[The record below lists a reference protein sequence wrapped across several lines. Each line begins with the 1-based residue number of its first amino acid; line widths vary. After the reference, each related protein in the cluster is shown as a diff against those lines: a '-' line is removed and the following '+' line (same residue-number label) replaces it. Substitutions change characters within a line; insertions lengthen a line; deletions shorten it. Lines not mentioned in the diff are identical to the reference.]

1 VLLVCNYCIDNVW
14 FRVWR
19 PLDVPHDLGNTHH
32 RELVARMEGS
42 ADSTDGIYSIGAVAR
57 MLGVPAQTLRA
68 WEERYQQIVPAR
80 SGGGQR
86 LYSRDQVDQLSFIRN
101 QIEQG
106 LQPADAHRLL
116 AQQHSDVASIPVEP
130 RRSPLPSVDAATTVL
145 LAERDPYAAEFAE
158 YFLRTEGYV
167 VRIVL
172 DPAAADEILRD
183 DPPSVL
189 VVDLLIGGGAGL
201 TLCRTARDN
210 GSVPVLAVSAV
221 DSRDQALAVGAEAF
235 LVKPLDPLQFVST
248 VRDLVGTSAY
258 LRPRN

>member
-1 VLLVCNYCIDNVW
+1 
-14 FRVWR
+14 
-19 PLDVPHDLGNTHH
+19 
-32 RELVARMEGS
+32 MEGR
-42 ADSTDGIYSIGAVAR
+42 TDRTDAIYSIGAVAR

-86 LYSRDQVDQLSFIRN
+86 LYSRDQVDQLSLIRN

-116 AQQHSDVASIPVEP
+116 AQHHSEVASIPVEQRP
-130 RRSPLPSVDAATTVL
+130 NAPASVDAATTVL
-145 LAERDPYAAEFAE
+145 LAERDSYAAEFAE

-172 DPAAADEILRD
+172 DAAAAAEILRD
-183 DPPSVL
+183 EPPSVL
-189 VVDLLIGGGAGL
+189 VVDLLIAGGAGL
-201 TLCRTARDN
+201 ALCRAARDN

-221 DSRDQALAVGAEAF
+221 DQRDQALAAGAEAF

-258 LRPRN
+258 LRARS

>member
-1 VLLVCNYCIDNVW
+1 
-14 FRVWR
+14 
-19 PLDVPHDLGNTHH
+19 
-32 RELVARMEGS
+32 MEGN
-42 ADSTDGIYSIGAVAR
+42 AGRADGIYTIGAVAR
-57 MLGVPAQTLRA
+57 MLGVPTQTLRA

-80 SGGGQR
+80 SEGGQR

-116 AQQHSDVASIPVEP
+116 AQHHSEVASIPVEQRP
-130 RRSPLPSVDAATTVL
+130 NAPASVEAATTVL

-172 DPAAADEILRD
+172 DPAVAAEILRD
-183 DPPSVL
+183 EPPSVL
-189 VVDLLIGGGAGL
+189 VVDLLIAGGAGL
-201 TLCRTARDN
+201 ALCRTARDN

-221 DSRDQALAVGAEAF
+221 DQREQALAAGAEAF

-258 LRPRN
+258 LRPRS

>member
-1 VLLVCNYCIDNVW
+1 
-14 FRVWR
+14 
-19 PLDVPHDLGNTHH
+19 
-32 RELVARMEGS
+32 MEG
-42 ADSTDGIYSIGAVAR
+42 DTDRTDGIYSIGAVAR

-116 AQQHSDVASIPVEP
+116 AEQRHTDAAPLPVEQH
-130 RRSPLPSVDAATTVL
+130 PSTRASVEAATTVL

-158 YFLRTEGYV
+158 YFLRTEGYA

-172 DPAAADEILRD
+172 DPAAAAEILRTE
-183 DPPSVL
+183 PPSVL
-189 VVDLLIGGGAGL
+189 VVDLLISGGAGL
-201 TLCRTARDN
+201 ALCRTARDN

-221 DSRDQALAVGAEAF
+221 DQRDQALAAGAEAF
-235 LVKPLDPLQFVST
+235 LVKPLEPLQFVST

-258 LRPRN
+258 LRQRS

>member
-1 VLLVCNYCIDNVW
+1 
-14 FRVWR
+14 
-19 PLDVPHDLGNTHH
+19 
-32 RELVARMEGS
+32 MEG
-42 ADSTDGIYSIGAVAR
+42 DTDRTDGIYSIGAVAR
-57 MLGVPAQTLRA
+57 MLGLPAQTLRA
-68 WEERYQQIVPAR
+68 WEERYEQIVPAR

-101 QIEQG
+101 QIAQG

-116 AQQHSDVASIPVEP
+116 AQQHQQEAASILVEQQ
-130 RRSPLPSVDAATTVL
+130 RSTRAGADAATTVL

-172 DPAAADEILRD
+172 DPAAAAEILRD
-183 DPPSVL
+183 EPPSVL
-189 VVDLLIGGGAGL
+189 VVDLLIAGGAGL
-201 TLCRTARDN
+201 ELCRAARDN
-210 GSVPVLAVSAV
+210 GSVPVLALSAV
-221 DSRDQALAVGAEAF
+221 NSRDQALAAGAEAF

-258 LRPRN
+258 LRQRS

>member
-1 VLLVCNYCIDNVW
+1 
-14 FRVWR
+14 
-19 PLDVPHDLGNTHH
+19 
-32 RELVARMEGS
+32 MEGG
-42 ADSTDGIYSIGAVAR
+42 ADRTDGVYSIGAVAR

-68 WEERYQQIVPAR
+68 WEDRYRQIVPAR

-116 AQQHSDVASIPVEP
+116 AQRQMELASIPEEQHGNAQ
-130 RRSPLPSVDAATTVL
+130 DAATTVL

-172 DPAAADEILRD
+172 DSAAAAEILRD
-183 DPPSVL
+183 EPPSVL
-189 VVDLLIGGGAGL
+189 VVDLLISGGAGL
-201 TLCRTARDN
+201 ALCRAAREN

-221 DSRDQALAVGAEAF
+221 DFRDQAFAAGAEAF
-235 LVKPLDPLQFVST
+235 LLKPLDPLQFVST
-248 VRDLVGTSAY
+248 IRDLVGTSAY
-258 LRPRN
+258 LRVKSLSR

>member
-1 VLLVCNYCIDNVW
+1 
-14 FRVWR
+14 
-19 PLDVPHDLGNTHH
+19 
-32 RELVARMEGS
+32 MEGS
-42 ADSTDGIYSIGAVAR
+42 TDRTDAIYSIGAVAR

-116 AQQHSDVASIPVEP
+116 AQHHSEVASIPVEQRP
-130 RRSPLPSVDAATTVL
+130 NAPASVDAATTVL

-172 DPAAADEILRD
+172 DAAAAAEILRD
-183 DPPSVL
+183 EPPSVL
-189 VVDLLIGGGAGL
+189 VVDLLIAGGAGL
-201 TLCRTARDN
+201 ALCRAARDN

-221 DSRDQALAVGAEAF
+221 DQRDQALAAGAEAF

-258 LRPRN
+258 LRARS

>member
-1 VLLVCNYCIDNVW
+1 
-14 FRVWR
+14 
-19 PLDVPHDLGNTHH
+19 
-32 RELVARMEGS
+32 MEGS
-42 ADSTDGIYSIGAVAR
+42 ANRTDGIYSIGAVAR

-106 LQPADAHRLL
+106 LQPADAHRVL
-116 AQQHSDVASIPVEP
+116 AQQLHKDAASSPVE
-130 RRSPLPSVDAATTVL
+130 RHGSARAGVDAATTVL

-172 DPAAADEILRD
+172 EPAAAADILRD
-183 DPPSVL
+183 EPPSVL
-189 VVDLLIGGGAGL
+189 VVDLLIAGGAGL
-201 TLCRTARDN
+201 ALCRAARDN

-221 DSRDQALAVGAEAF
+221 DQRDQAFAAGAEAF
-235 LVKPLDPLQFVST
+235 LLKPLDPLQFVST
-248 VRDLVGTSAY
+248 IRDLIGTSAF
-258 LRPRN
+258 LRQRN